1 MDSTIVGM
9 LSHHNA
15 SVDGNPGTID
25 VSPAL
30 SHTVRFSPGPPRL
43 LPRRRAGMKNSR
55 SRSRSL
61 SRGLSPC
68 SPAPS
73 PARPPALPPS
83 LDVRVIR
90 STPQS
95 LDISSPQLS
104 AVPPPQQMQVY
115 TENAAANIKVR
126 RECDNCHTSTTSTWR
141 RSILHPGQVVRDSVP
156 LVCPHR
162 FTGPFTDCAA
172 ASAAC
177 SSVTSAACLSA
188 GSRAPARSP
197 GVRASVNTL
206 ICGCPRFITWVSLTQ
221 LEC

>member
-9 LSHHNA
+9 LPHHNA
-15 SVDGNPGTID
+15 SVDGTPGTSD
-25 VSPAL
+25 VSPVL

-83 LDVRVIR
+83 LDARVVRAMPHGFAIPSAR
-90 STPQS
+90 QFPDP
-95 LDISSPQLS
+95 LDH
-104 AVPPPQQMQVY
+104 PPQQMQVY
-115 TENAAANIKVR
+115 TDNAAANIKVR

-156 LVCPHR
+156 LVCPRR
-162 FTGPFTDCAA
+162 FADLFTDCAA

-177 SSVTSAACLSA
+177 RSVTSAVCLSA

-197 GVRASVNTL
+197 GVRASVDPL
-206 ICGCPRFITWVSLTQ
+206 ICGCPRFITTR
-221 LEC
+221 